1 MKQYWK
7 VYYGKIW
14 NILILYNLML
24 LILNSVRWKCG
35 NCGPLISR
43 ITSKLH

>member
-14 NILILYNLML
+14 NIIVLYNLML
-24 LILNSVRWKCG
+24 LILTQYDG
-35 NCGPLISR
+35 NAAVVV
-43 ITSKLH
+43 H